1 MSKRLYVGNIN
12 YKATEEDLMRLF
24 AEAGSVDSARLVLD
38 RVTGKLRGF
47 GFVEMSS
54 PDEARGAIER
64 LNDTEFMGRTL
75 TVNIARPRGQQNQ
88 D

>member
-12 YKATEEDLMRLF
+12 YKATEDDLRNLF
-24 AEAGSVDSARLVLD
+24 TEAGSVSSARLVID

-54 PDEARGAIER
+54 SDEAREAIDKFNEK
-64 LNDTEFMGRTL
+64 EFMGRKL
-75 TVNIARPRGQQNQ
+75 TVNVARPRSQQQ
-88 D
+88 A

>member
-12 YKATEEDLMRLF
+12 YKATEDDLKTLF
-24 AEAGSVDSARLVLD
+24 AEAGRVSSARLVID

-54 PDEARGAIER
+54 PDEAREAIDKFHEK
-64 LNDTEFMGRTL
+64 EFMGRRL
-75 TVNIARPRGQQNQ
+75 TVNVARPRTQPQV
-88 D
+88 